1 MLDRGAAPTARERA
15 AAYLSAFLDGD
26 DLTHAVAEVDRRRRV
41 VRTVPRT
48 LRTAHTVLREHV
60 RVAPDAAAFTLV
72 TDAGLPPDAAAAIV
86 GLDPARLRLILSQEG
101 VASGGRRTSWVGA
114 RPARRDL
121 LWPGVTTVWLAV
133 IALAILP
140 ADGVARGPATLLT
153 QPRAQLALSAVSAA
167 RPQAVQPGGR
177 VHVTVAVMNGGPDTA
192 EDVNVRL
199 RAPDVVSPVA
209 DSGMLTVTGQGDGAG
224 GALDV
229 ARLLSDAGVTVDT
242 IPAGS
247 AAQLEAQLQVPGDAS
262 DGTELGMVA
271 QVSVPAFGELESSR
285 AVSTV
290 RARPELTVDLSVS
303 PSGAVAPG
311 DRLTWNVRLVNVG
324 TVAAGSVSI
333 HGELPPG
340 LSFLDGSALVDGR
353 APSAPTDNG
362 SMGVSIGDMAAG
374 ETRNASFETLVTAQ
388 AAGDVIEHR
397 VRAVYGGA
405 DDPARSEPV
414 QVEVGVAELA
424 DTGLRLWPAALL
436 ALILLTTGVAML
448 TRRPERAS

>member
-1 MLDRGAAPTARERA
+1 MWDRGAAPTARERA
-15 AAYLSAFLDGD
+15 TAYLSAFLDGD
-26 DLTHAVAEVDRRRRV
+26 ELTHAVAEVHRRRRV

-60 RVAPDAAAFTLV
+60 RVAPEAAAFTLV
-72 TDAGLPPDAAAAIV
+72 TDARLPPDEAAAIV

-101 VASGGRRTSWVGA
+101 VATGGRRTSWVGA

-140 ADGVARGPATLLT
+140 ADGVARGPALLLA

-199 RAPDVVSPVA
+199 RAPDTVSPVA
-209 DSGMLTVTGQGDGAG
+209 DSGTLAVTGQGDGAG
-224 GALDV
+224 DTLDV
-229 ARLLSDAGVTVDT
+229 ARLLSDAGVTVDA
-242 IPAGS
+242 IPAGT
-247 AAQLEAQLQVPGDAS
+247 AAQLEAQLQVPGDAR

-303 PSGAVAPG
+303 PSGTVAPG
-311 DRLTWNVRLVNVG
+311 DRLTWNVRIQNVG
-324 TVAAGSVSI
+324 TVAAESVSI

-362 SMGVSIGDMAAG
+362 SMGVSVGGIAAG
-374 ETRNASFETLVTAQ
+374 ETRNASFETLVTSQ

-397 VRAVYGGA
+397 VRAAYSGEG
-405 DDPARSEPV
+405 DPAGSEPV
-414 QVEVGVAELA
+414 QVQVGVEELA
-424 DTGLRLWPAALL
+424 DTGLRLFPAALL
-436 ALILLTTGVAML
+436 ALILLTAGVTLL
-448 TRRPERAS
+448 TRRAERVS